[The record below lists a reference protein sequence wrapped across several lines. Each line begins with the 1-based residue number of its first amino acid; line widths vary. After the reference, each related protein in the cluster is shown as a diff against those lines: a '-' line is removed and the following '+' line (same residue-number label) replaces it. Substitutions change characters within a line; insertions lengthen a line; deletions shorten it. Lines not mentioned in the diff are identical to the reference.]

1 MRLHR
6 SICQLMT
13 IAALLCL
20 PILSYAQTPP
30 TTNPTGAS
38 PSGKSTVKVE
48 MVPSLIVINARGAS
62 LQGQTLTLT
71 GVSPNSITFADR
83 PTRAAGHLLTQHL
96 LEEWTVGSFAKDAP
110 NATVS
115 VLSKD
120 GASVRDAVVEL
131 KDPHLDGDRLTF
143 DVRVLEGDLA
153 GADGPASVFVDIIG
167 LPFTP
172 LSFAGVAR
180 RTARR
185 AYWYGAASAGAAAAY
200 GYPYYGAPPPYYAPP
215 YYGPPY

>member
-48 MVPSLIVINARGAS
+48 MVPSLIVMNARGAS

-71 GVSPNSITFADR
+71 GVSPNSIHFRRPADQSCR
-83 PTRAAGHLLTQHL
+83 SSADPAPAGGMDRRQFCQGRAERHCIGPEQRRCFGPRRSCRAQ
-96 LEEWTVGSFAKDAP
+96 
-110 NATVS
+110 
-115 VLSKD
+115 
-120 GASVRDAVVEL
+120 
-131 KDPHLDGDRLTF
+131 
-143 DVRVLEGDLA
+143 
-153 GADGPASVFVDIIG
+153 GPAS
-167 LPFTP
+167 
-172 LSFAGVAR
+172 R
-180 RTARR
+180 RRPADL
-185 AYWYGAASAGAAAAY
+185 
-200 GYPYYGAPPPYYAPP
+200 
-215 YYGPPY
+215 

>member
-20 PILSYAQTPP
+20 PVLAYAQTPP

-38 PSGKSTVKVE
+38 PPGKSTVKVE
-48 MVPSLIVINARGAS
+48 MVPSLIVMNARGAA
-62 LQGQTLTLT
+62 LEGQTLTLT

-120 GASVRDAVVEL
+120 GGSVRDAVVEL
-131 KDPHLDGDRLTF
+131 RDPHLDGDRLTF
-143 DVRVLEGDLA
+143 G
-153 GADGPASVFVDIIG
+153 
-167 LPFTP
+167 
-172 LSFAGVAR
+172 
-180 RTARR
+180 
-185 AYWYGAASAGAAAAY
+185 GAAQIDWV
-200 GYPYYGAPPPYYAPP
+200 APV
-215 YYGPPY
+215 